1 MEDPIGWER
10 GEKLWGK
17 SIYEWQCGNHGM
29 VIDLVNALDIPMNAK
44 EFLSALVKGDTK
56 LLRQGRP
63 PARTGQEER
72 AIMWDAFREWD
83 KLKESGCKDPRNTA
97 FANVAEKYSITEDAV
112 RGIMDE
118 VRPFGLTL
126 SFWKKFGKG
135 IK

>member
-17 SIYEWQCGNHGM
+17 SIYEWQCGNHGI

-72 AIMWDAFREWD
+72 AIIWDALDEWQ
-83 KLKESGCKDPRNTA
+83 KLEESGYKNPRDEA
-97 FANVAEKYSITEDAV
+97 FANVAEKYSITEGAV
-112 RGIMDE
+112 RGIMDYARG
-118 VRPFGLTL
+118 VGLTPI
-126 SFWKKFGKG
+126 FWKKFGKG